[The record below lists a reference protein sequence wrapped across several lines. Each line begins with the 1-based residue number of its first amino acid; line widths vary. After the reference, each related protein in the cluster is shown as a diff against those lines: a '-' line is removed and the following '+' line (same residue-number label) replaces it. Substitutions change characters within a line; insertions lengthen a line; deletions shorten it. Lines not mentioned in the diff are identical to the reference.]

1 VPEALEGVPWSWTLI
16 RATGITAWCALTA
29 VVAWGLAAAAL
40 RLRGAPPARAV
51 WLHRWLTTLALGL
64 LFAHM
69 ALLLVDSFQP
79 FSVVEILV
87 PLAAPWRP
95 FAVALGTVAFWLI
108 VPAWL
113 LGRLRG
119 RRRYRWFKRA
129 HGLAYA
135 AWPLA
140 TTHYVLAGTDALT
153 PWSLGI
159 LIGGTAAVV
168 GGLLARARCGP
179 RRHHAEGRQGGGK

>member
-1 VPEALEGVPWSWTLI
+1 MLI
-16 RATGITAWCALTA
+16 RATGIAAWCALTA

-40 RLRGAPPARAV
+40 RLRGASPTRAV
-51 WLHRWLTTLALGL
+51 WLHRWLPTLALGL

-69 ALLLVDSFQP
+69 ALLLVDSYQP
-79 FSVVEILV
+79 FTVVEILV

-95 FAVALGTVAFWLI
+95 VAVALGTVAFWLI

-119 RRRYRWFKRA
+119 QRRYRWFTRA
-129 HGLAYA
+129 HVLAYA

-140 TTHYVLAGTDALT
+140 TAHYVLAGTDALA
-153 PWSLGI
+153 PWSLAI
-159 LIGGTAAVV
+159 LIAGTAVVV
-168 GGLLARARCGP
+168 GGLLARAR
-179 RRHHAEGRQGGGK
+179 